1 MQDRAS
7 DLPRTPSWR
16 RWVNRPS
23 LMMRH
28 SPEGGIMVAG
38 KDILATSPG
47 RRRTNVERL
56 VLRRLVLLGT
66 PLALAVLEIFHP
78 QPSGVA
84 EAVEQGEWFMWFHI
98 IQVPLIGLI
107 ALAVYLLTEGLEG
120 RAVIVSRWAIAVFA
134 VFFSAYDAAAG
145 IATGYALRNVQGLAA
160 GAQEAVHEAVI
171 DMPGLSLIFGLSIVG
186 TGAWVVALIAAA
198 IALRRGGAPR
208 GPFILLIL
216 AGIFLMGGHPFPFGT
231 LAFGCF
237 FVATAWLELGSGRL
251 TSASQPSR
259 VS

>member
-1 MQDRAS
+1 
-7 DLPRTPSWR
+7 
-16 RWVNRPS
+16 
-23 LMMRH
+23 
-28 SPEGGIMVAG
+28 
-38 KDILATSPG
+38 
-47 RRRTNVERL
+47 VERL
-56 VLRRLVLLGT
+56 ALRRIVLLGT

-78 QPSGVA
+78 HPTGVA
-84 EAVEQGEWFMWFHI
+84 DAVEQGGSFMWFHV

-120 RAVIVSRWAIAVFA
+120 RAVMVSRWAIGVFA
-134 VFFSAYDAAAG
+134 VFFSAYEAAAG
-145 IATGYALRNVQGLAA
+145 IGTGYALRNAQALPA

-186 TGAWVVALIAAA
+186 SGAWVVALIAAA
-198 IALRRGGAPR
+198 IALRRAGTFR

-216 AGIFLMGGHPFPFGT
+216 AGVFLMGGHPFPAGT

-237 FVATAWLELGSGRL
+237 FLATAWLEFAPGRL
-251 TSASQPSR
+251 PSASRLSR